1 MLPTGRR
8 AHAMLV
14 LVLLSFLLLAC
25 SLPSVTR
32 LATTTRSA
40 APTSGSP
47 PVEAPPTAPPAEPP
61 TRAAPTPV
69 LEYEAP
75 ANELEAQIESVYDRY
90 APAVVNIT
98 SRTYAY
104 DYFMRPVPQEGTGS
118 GFIYDDR
125 GHIVTN
131 YHVIAN
137 AATVSVALA
146 DGEVYEAEVVGTDP
160 STDLAVLRIDAANP
174 PAPIPMGDSA
184 RLRVGQFVVAIGN
197 PFGLERTLTVGVI
210 SSLGR
215 VIESPDGRFI
225 GEAIQTDAAVNPG
238 NSGGPLLNLRGEVIG
253 VNSQIISP
261 SQASA
266 GIGFAVSAS
275 TVERVVPALISDGR
289 YPHPWLGVEVLDLSP
304 GLVQV
309 LSRAG
314 VEVGT
319 ESGVMVVETVRG
331 GPAERAGIRGGQRV
345 LSIGNVRLPVG
356 GDIIVALDDEPITSL
371 QDLNVYLESS
381 TRVGDTVMATVLRD
395 GQEVAIEV
403 TLSARPDQQ

>member
-1 MLPTGRR
+1 VPRI
-8 AHAMLV
+8 
-14 LVLLSFLLLAC
+14 
-25 SLPSVTR
+25 
-32 LATTTRSA
+32 
-40 APTSGSP
+40 
-47 PVEAPPTAPPAEPP
+47 PVSD
-61 TRAAPTPV
+61 
-69 LEYEAP
+69 
-75 ANELEAQIESVYDRY
+75 LEAQIESVYDRY

-131 YHVIAN
+131 YHVVAG
-137 AATVSVALA
+137 ADTVSVALA
-146 DGEVYEAEVVGTDP
+146 DGDVYEAEVVGTDP
-160 STDLAVLRIDAANP
+160 STDLAVLRIDAPNL
-174 PAPIPMGDSA
+174 PAPIPLGDSN

-197 PFGLERTLTVGVI
+197 PFGLERTLTMGVI

-238 NSGGPLLNLRGEVIG
+238 NSGGPLLNLLGEVIG

-266 GIGFAVSAS
+266 GIGFAVSAG
-275 TVERVVPALISDGR
+275 TVRRVVPAIISDGR

-314 VEVGT
+314 VEVGA
-319 ESGVMVVETVRG
+319 ERGVMVVEVVRG
-331 GPAERAGIRGGQRV
+331 GPAARAGIRGGQRV
-345 LSIGNVRLPVG
+345 VSIGNVALPVG
-356 GDIIVALDDEPITSL
+356 GDIITALNGVPIANL
-371 QDLNVYLESS
+371 QDLNVYLESQ
-381 TRVGDTVMATVLRD
+381 TRVGDTVAVTVVRD
-395 GQEVAIEV
+395 GREMVLEA
-403 TLSARPDQQ
+403 TLTERPSQQ